1 MIRTRWMTQ
10 LAQCLSAS
18 VIIATTHNFDV
29 STIVSM
35 VRCAARLPAVTHL
48 VLGESRLC
56 TPRCKAICG
65 PCCCFEP
72 LGTEDVPT
80 YWGNSFLSFTVYR
93 RVVPWML
100 EANEVPRVTD
110 EATLAALNSGEL
122 DPQIRQIG
130 AELGGARAVAGSTKA
145 GGSAAAAGCVADVF
159 DGLFW
164 SLGPRDEK
172 ATGRE
177 GGGSG
182 GSGAGGG
189 AGGAAGGAAG
199 GRHGGV
205 GQPACTSVS
214 LEDVREAT
222 ARLQRP
228 TNPPEK
234 FSDHDMHV
242 RRHRYPSSRAER
254 RDNRNENAEE
264 AAGEDADDDA
274 DDASGDGKASAQ
286 QQQQQQQAPTAAADA
301 KGPSIVG
308 RLLKLVGR
316 TD

>member
-1 MIRTRWMTQ
+1 MDDFYPEACLCGIECQRGLYDESVNLAGRNANFILGTAETQ

-122 DPQIRQIG
+122 DPQIRQM
-130 AELGGARAVAGSTKA
+130 ADTLK
-145 GGSAAAAGCVADVF
+145 SA
-159 DGLFW
+159 
-164 SLGPRDEK
+164 
-172 ATGRE
+172 
-177 GGGSG
+177 
-182 GSGAGGG
+182 
-189 AGGAAGGAAG
+189 
-199 GRHGGV
+199 
-205 GQPACTSVS
+205 
-214 LEDVREAT
+214 
-222 ARLQRP
+222 
-228 TNPPEK
+228 
-234 FSDHDMHV
+234 
-242 RRHRYPSSRAER
+242 
-254 RDNRNENAEE
+254 
-264 AAGEDADDDA
+264 
-274 DDASGDGKASAQ
+274 
-286 QQQQQQQAPTAAADA
+286 
-301 KGPSIVG
+301 
-308 RLLKLVGR
+308 
-316 TD
+316 